1 MPRTAG
7 SQEPEH
13 FPDLLSFASPGRV
26 AVPKPRCE
34 CGTAR
39 QNFFAKRRMRDQKAV
54 TPLLLQRSLRS
65 SRVRLESVWSLQT
78 LQKETNMQ
86 NHLCAPILGASFI
99 LFQSAEAAADRLA
112 DCLQEDAGSMPNFR
126 NI

>member
-1 MPRTAG
+1 
-7 SQEPEH
+7 
-13 FPDLLSFASPGRV
+13 
-26 AVPKPRCE
+26 
-34 CGTAR
+34 
-39 QNFFAKRRMRDQKAV
+39 MRDQKAV